1 MRIARL
7 VAVAGLTFLLLPPA
21 PASAATRTVDM
32 PGNYYAPATIRVHVG
47 DTVRWFN
54 DTGTNHTVTSNSDSA
69 ESFNSSAN
77 CPGGLLGNDC
87 IKPGRSFS
95 HTFDSLGTFTYH
107 CKRHGSDVSFPTCG
121 MCGRVVVLRRSSS
134 TAQPTTKEPTPTGT
148 PTTISPSPSPSSPTP
163 GSGIVS
169 PTGTFK
175 ASGPEGGGSTPT
187 LAIAAIGVAL
197 LAGSGFVVYRTM
209 IRR

>member
-7 VAVAGLTFLLLPPA
+7 VAAAGLTVLLLPPA
-21 PASAATRTVDM
+21 PASAATRTVDI
-32 PGNYYAPATIRVHVG
+32 PGNYFSPPTIRVHVG

-54 DTGTNHTVTSNSDSA
+54 DTGTNHTVTANFDSA
-69 ESFNSSAN
+69 EPFNSSAN

-95 HTFDSLGTFTYH
+95 HTFDARGTFTYH
-107 CKRHGSDVSFPTCG
+107 CKRHGDDVSFPNCR

-134 TAQPTTKEPTPTGT
+134 TVQPTTGEPTPTGG
-148 PTTISPSPSPSSPTP
+148 PTTISPSPSPSSSTP
-163 GSGIVS
+163 GTGIVS

-175 ASGPEGGGSTPT
+175 ASGPDGGRSTPT
-187 LAIAAIGVAL
+187 LAIATIGVAL
-197 LAGSGFVVYRTM
+197 LAGSGFLVYRTM